1 MKRVL
6 ALALAMV
13 MALSLAACGGSG
25 DTSTGDS
32 GSSGGNVV
40 RIGVFEPATGDS
52 GPGGKQEMLGM
63 QYANKETPTV
73 DIGGTT
79 YNVELVYADNG
90 STTDKAP
97 TAAAELV
104 SKDVSLVLGS
114 YGSSVAMA
122 GGPVFDEAGL
132 AAIGVTCT
140 NPNITAGNDYYF
152 RICFLDNFQAQV
164 LVNFAKDKFSAQKA
178 YCLGELG
185 NEYDQ
190 GLIAFFEQNFDGE
203 VIKDSFPT
211 NTSDFTTYLNK
222 AVAEDVD
229 VIFCPVSIA
238 YATQIVGLAASMGL
252 DIPLLGSDT
261 LDSNVVLEAA
271 QGSNVQL
278 YVSTFYQ
285 EGGSP
290 KFDDG
295 IKAWLNEDSTAMTN
309 NGGNDT
315 IAAVTAMGY
324 DAYYVALEALKAA
337 GSTDKAAVK
346 AALPDVTYTGVSGSI
361 AFDEQGDAI
370 RDTAYIKT
378 ADTANNAWTLETV
391 QTVEYAGHP
400 ASLAGYPPP
409 GGLFLREMGPP
420 RKGPQPGLFG
430 DGPSRSPTLKEK
442 GVSLCNTEFP
452 SCSPASRWAGST
464 P

>member
-1 MKRVL
+1 M
-6 ALALAMV
+6 
-13 MALSLAACGGSG
+13 
-25 DTSTGDS
+25 
-32 GSSGGNVV
+32 
-40 RIGVFEPATGDS
+40 
-52 GPGGKQEMLGM
+52 
-63 QYANKETPTV
+63 
-73 DIGGTT
+73 
-79 YNVELVYADNG
+79 
-90 STTDKAP
+90 
-97 TAAAELV
+97 
-104 SKDVSLVLGS
+104 
-114 YGSSVAMA
+114 
-122 GGPVFDEAGL
+122 
-132 AAIGVTCT
+132 
-140 NPNITAGNDYYF
+140 
-152 RICFLDNFQAQV
+152 
-164 LVNFAKDKFSAQKA
+164 
-178 YCLGELG
+178 
-185 NEYDQ
+185 
-190 GLIAFFEQNFDGE
+190 DGE
-203 VIKDSFPT
+203 VIKDAFPT

-391 QTVEYAGHP
+391 QTVE
-400 ASLAGYPPP
+400 
-409 GGLFLREMGPP
+409 
-420 RKGPQPGLFG
+420 
-430 DGPSRSPTLKEK
+430 
-442 GVSLCNTEFP
+442 
-452 SCSPASRWAGST
+452 
-464 P
+464 